1 MSVKDVLNWTGDS
14 SDLSPDDCGC
24 LDWCYLAGG
33 STWSSLCCSFRCW
46 RRFNRCWTEMCVC
59 VGGGRPGAGTQF
71 CSGHKPQREPRRVKN
86 SRQVNNN
93 NLICI
98 SNFEAA
104 VCLVQRPMC
113 SEVTLKYYVQLKFVE
128 TSLMW
133 GNSAAYFSCISWRWS
148 LSLDRPGGA
157 KPRLKPAEN
166 PVDGECSSLTETD
179 KVNTLNTS
187 STQCSQ
193 LPWGAGIRC
202 SPTSVFVEDKN
213 HRIIPGSQGRERE
226 TLSVSFVTCND
237 HDKSHRDQLKS
248 CTGSLLW
255 QEIII

>member
-33 STWSSLCCSFRCW
+33 STWNMLCCSFRCW

-179 KVNTLNTS
+179 KVTTWTL
-187 STQCSQ
+187 
-193 LPWGAGIRC
+193 AA
-202 SPTSVFVEDKN
+202 
-213 HRIIPGSQGRERE
+213 
-226 TLSVSFVTCND
+226 LSVHIFLGEQASGAHLPQCLWKT
-237 HDKSHRDQLKS
+237 RT
-248 CTGSLLW
+248 TGSFLDLREGKEKPSLW
-255 QEIII
+255 AL